1 MKELLKNKKYML
13 YWSATAFSMA
23 ASNVVQFVLSL
34 YVLDITGSA
43 VAFSSMVS
51 IIIIPRL
58 LFSPI
63 GGYIGD
69 RFQRIKSMIVI
80 NSFTALVILIY
91 ALFASRVAMH
101 SLLPLYLL
109 VIMLE
114 IFEVLYNGAAAGV
127 VKRLVGTELLSQAS
141 AFATLD
147 DGIVGLCAPIMA
159 GFIYH
164 FVGVGGGFWLT
175 FILMAISIILKM
187 NIRLMENE
195 DMKMS
200 RDDVARGVMGS
211 FISSLKIIFNHA
223 VIWKMMVLFP
233 IINFFLASLFS
244 ITNIYALRN
253 ILKVHP
259 AEIGFFEAA
268 VSIVSTG
275 VPVLLIGVIKKLNPI
290 KYFAL
295 ILGVMFLSLVTASV
309 ILLYM
314 SQRKLHVRFVMNVI
328 LMLTCILVITVITI
342 NIMNSVVFQVIV
354 PDTFIGRFYSVMRM
368 ISTVSIP
375 ISQVFYG
382 FLSDYTPLY
391 FSYLVSAAGIF
402 ICFIIAN
409 SISKNYKNLE
419 EMRGSIK
426 TEKV

>member
-13 YWSATAFSMA
+13 YWFATAFSMA
-23 ASNVVQFVLSL
+23 ASNVLQFVLSL

-43 VAFSSMVS
+43 VVFSSILS

-80 NSFTALVILIY
+80 NTFTAFIILIY
-91 ALFASRVAMH
+91 ALFTSQFAMRT
-101 SLLPLYLL
+101 LIPVYLL

-114 IFEVLYNGAAAGV
+114 IFEVLYNGAASGL
-127 VKRLVGTELLSQAS
+127 VKRLVGEDLLSQAS

-164 FVGVGGGFWLT
+164 FLGINGGFWLA
-175 FILMAISIILKM
+175 FALMSISVILKM
-187 NIRLMENE
+187 HIHMQEDRSIKMNEE
-195 DMKMS
+195 DMKK
-200 RDDVARGVMGS
+200 GIIGS
-211 FISSLKIIFNHA
+211 FISSLKIIFKHN
-223 VIWKMMVLFP
+223 VIWKMMLLFP
-233 IINFFLASLFS
+233 VINFFLVSLFS
-244 ITNIYALRN
+244 VTNMYVLRN
-253 ILKVHP
+253 ILKVSP
-259 AEIGFFEAA
+259 AEIGFFEA
-268 VSIVSTG
+268 VISIVSTG
-275 VPVLLIGVIKKLNPI
+275 VPVLLIGIIKKMNPV

-295 ILGVMFLSLVTASV
+295 ILGVMFLSLALASI
-309 ILLYM
+309 ILMYI
-314 SQRKLHVRFVMNVI
+314 SRRKLHVWFVMNVI
-328 LMLTCILVITVITI
+328 LTLTCILVITVITI
-342 NIMNSVVFQVIV
+342 NIMNSVIFQVIV

-375 ISQVFYG
+375 VGQVVYG

-391 FSYLVSAAGIF
+391 FSYVVSAAGIF
-402 ICFIIAN
+402 ICFMIASN
-409 SISKNYKNLE
+409 VFKGYKKLE
-419 EMRGSIK
+419 EIRR
-426 TEKV
+426 